1 MSLRFSLR
9 AITVSSILPLATAV
23 MAIAIF
29 VFDTITDLEIAVAAF
44 YVVVVLASVT
54 FCQRRG
60 IMLISAGCLTLT
72 LLSFFLTRTG
82 DTQPGLI
89 NSLISLT
96 AIAATTYLALK
107 IVAID
112 TEIQTSRER
121 LAHVARVITLGELT
135 ASIAH
140 EVNQPLAA
148 VVTNA
153 NACSRWLGAD
163 PPNLDET
170 TKAIDR
176 IVRDAN
182 RASDVVARVRS
193 LAKHARPER
202 TLANLN
208 ELIVEVVALAQPDC
222 RRSGISLHTDFADTL
237 PPISAD
243 RVQLQQV
250 MLNLVVNA
258 IDAIKGGKQ
267 GPRDISIAS
276 AQDGD
281 NGIVVTVRDSGIG
294 LDEANLDRIFEGFFT
309 TKPEGLGMG
318 LTICRSIIEAHGGRI
333 TAAPGAPRGA
343 VFRFTLPVARSKA
356 L

>member
-1 MSLRFSLR
+1 
-9 AITVSSILPLATAV
+9 
-23 MAIAIF
+23 
-29 VFDTITDLEIAVAAF
+29 
-44 YVVVVLASVT
+44 
-54 FCQRRG
+54 
-60 IMLISAGCLTLT
+60 
-72 LLSFFLTRTG
+72 
-82 DTQPGLI
+82 
-89 NSLISLT
+89 
-96 AIAATTYLALK
+96 
-107 IVAID
+107 
-112 TEIQTSRER
+112 
-121 LAHVARVITLGELT
+121 VARVITLGELT

-163 PPNLDET
+163 PPNLDEA

-176 IVRDAN
+176 IVRDGN

-202 TLANLN
+202 ALANLN
-208 ELIVEVVALAQPDC
+208 ELIVEVVALTQPDC
-222 RRSGISLHTDFADTL
+222 RRSGISLHTDFAEDL

-243 RVQLQQV
+243 RIQLQQV
-250 MLNLVVNA
+250 VLNLVMNA
-258 IDAIKGGKQ
+258 IDAIKGSRQ
-267 GPRDISIAS
+267 GPREISIAS

-281 NGIVVTVRDSGIG
+281 NSIVVTVRDSGIG

-318 LTICRSIIEAHGGRI
+318 LTICRSIIEAHGGHI

-343 VFRFTLPVARSKA
+343 VFRFTLPVARRKA
-356 L
+356 P